1 MPLLGKEPSGT
12 AETME
17 ELFAIAAAMEREAIA
32 GYSALVQRMQR
43 ENRPELARVF
53 EQLVAEESGHLNNIA
68 YWSRRVTGSEPDLSA
83 IRWDLDPTFDD
94 EGASVVAPELLSAYR
109 AFSIAVRNEERAFA
123 FWTYLASRSPSDDL
137 REAAEQM
144 AREELSHIATLRRE
158 RRRAFHMQRAATA
171 TDLQRWPLAPLEER
185 LAALLETK
193 AEAGNAAAKALL
205 GRLAAE
211 ARTRADALLRAPLG
225 RSPLLD
231 RVEPAGI
238 ETARAVGE
246 LLLDAYLDLAERLP
260 GEEERERA
268 QHYAAQLLDCIS
280 ATRAGG

>member
-1 MPLLGKEPSGT
+1 MPLLGKEPSGS
-12 AETME
+12 AETLE

-32 GYSALVQRMQR
+32 GYSALVHRMQR
-43 ENRPELARVF
+43 EGRPELARVF
-53 EQLVAEESGHLNNIA
+53 EQLVAEESGHLGNVVH
-68 YWSRRVTGSEPDLSA
+68 WSRQVTGREPDLSA

-123 FWTYLASRSPSDDL
+123 FWTYLASRSPSEDL

-144 AREELSHIATLRRE
+144 ALEELSHIATLRRE
-158 RRRAFHMQRAATA
+158 RRRAFHSQRATA
-171 TDLQRWPLAPLEER
+171 TTEPRQWPLAPLEER
-185 LAALLETK
+185 LAALLEIK
-193 AEAGNAAAKALL
+193 AKPDADMPFD
-205 GRLAAE
+205 RLAAE
-211 ARTRADALLRAPLG
+211 ARARAQALTQAPLG

-231 RVEPAGI
+231 RVEPGSV

-260 GEEERERA
+260 SQEDRARA
-268 QHYAAQLLDCIS
+268 QLHAAELLDCIT
-280 ATRAGG
+280 ATRS